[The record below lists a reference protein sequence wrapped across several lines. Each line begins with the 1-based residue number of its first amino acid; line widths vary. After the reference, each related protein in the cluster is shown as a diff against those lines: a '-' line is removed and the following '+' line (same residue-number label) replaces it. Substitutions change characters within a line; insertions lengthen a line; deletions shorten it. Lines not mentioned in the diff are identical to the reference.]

1 MVFSNVIINVTIC
14 SRSFVSGRSRANV
27 SAGFTNVSGD
37 VYDPLL
43 VIWGSGGGGGGGR
56 GAEAT
61 LTTVQSFF
69 SIPISVNMEKFG
81 NRLCLEYCYTLT
93 HNRSDWV
100 YNLVVIKSLDL
111 AL

>member
-1 MVFSNVIINVTIC
+1 MLFSNVIVDVTIC

-43 VIWGSGGGGGGGR
+43 VIWGSGGGGVGV
-56 GAEAT
+56 EDT
-61 LTTVQSFF
+61 FTTVQSFF
-69 SIPISVNMEKFG
+69 SIAISVNMEKFS

-111 AL
+111 AP

>member
-1 MVFSNVIINVTIC
+1 MVFSNGIVNVTIC

-43 VIWGSGGGGGGGR
+43 VIWGSGGGGGV
-56 GAEAT
+56 EDT

>member
-1 MVFSNVIINVTIC
+1 MLVAESQFIWC
-14 SRSFVSGRSRANV
+14 FVSRV
-27 SAGFTNVSGD
+27 LTAGFTNVSSD
-37 VYDPLL
+37 VYDTLL
-43 VIWGSGGGGGGGR
+43 VIWGGGGGVGGD
-56 GAEAT
+56 T

-69 SIPISVNMEKFG
+69 SIAISVNMEKFS